1 MIQEN
6 TKVRTLVDKDGF
18 PSGTIGVVV
27 SLYKSGPACE
37 VELWD
42 DQECPVDV
50 VTFLLKE
57 LEEVTMPL
65 LSSIQE
71 VNK

>member
-6 TKVRTLVDKDGF
+6 TKVKTLVEKEGF

-37 VELWD
+37 VEMWD
-42 DQECPVDV
+42 DQEYPADV
-50 VTFLLKE
+50 VTFLLSE
-57 LEEVTMPL
+57 LEEVTVPL
-65 LSSIQE
+65 LTNS
-71 VNK
+71 

>member
-6 TKVRTLVDKDGF
+6 TRVRTIVEKEGF
-18 PSGTIGVVV
+18 PSGKIGVVV

-42 DQECPVDV
+42 DQEYPVDV
-50 VTFLLKE
+50 VTFQLNE
-57 LEEVTMPL
+57 LEEVTVPL
-65 LSSIQE
+65 LTNS
-71 VNK
+71 

>member
-1 MIQEN
+1 MIKEN
-6 TKVRTLVDKDGF
+6 TKVKTLVEKDGF
-18 PSGTIGVVV
+18 PAGTTGVVV

-42 DQECPVDV
+42 DLENPLDV

-57 LEEVTMPL
+57 LEEISVPL
-65 LSSIQE
+65 LSNS
-71 VNK
+71 